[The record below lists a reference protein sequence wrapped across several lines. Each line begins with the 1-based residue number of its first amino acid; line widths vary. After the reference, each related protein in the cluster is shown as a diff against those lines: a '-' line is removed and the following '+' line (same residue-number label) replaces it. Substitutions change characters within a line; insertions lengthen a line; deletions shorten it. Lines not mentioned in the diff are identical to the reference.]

1 MGYHKG
7 KKAFYVSSQ
16 NWKGEEEEVNNY
28 MPTWSSLWSH
38 KNAKF
43 EKFLQEDLDLLWL
56 CGEMF
61 HIQDNNHHLQAWR
74 PYIDLNHPHEKDWH
88 ISIDF
93 FVLDTINGLVKLLIA
108 MIDVNK

>member
-1 MGYHKG
+1 MLIVRPTLKIDVLKMEKVFFMGYHKG

-43 EKFLQEDLDLLWL
+43 EKFL
-56 CGEMF
+56 
-61 HIQDNNHHLQAWR
+61 
-74 PYIDLNHPHEKDWH
+74 
-88 ISIDF
+88 
-93 FVLDTINGLVKLLIA
+93 
-108 MIDVNK
+108 